1 MHEVVTALTVHLT
14 IDVQNLK
21 SNDIHGKITQF

>member
-1 MHEVVTALTVHLT
+1 MLSKEKICIHEVVTALTVHLA

-21 SNDIHGKITQF
+21 SN